1 MSKVWKMGV
10 LGFAHMHVNSLISNF
25 NDIPGVEWVACADTK
40 PSVKP
45 VSNQS
50 DTRTDNVK
58 KAMEVIKI
66 PKYYECYEEML
77 EKEKFDIII
86 ACPENSRHGEIAE
99 KIAEKGIHMMFEKPM
114 SASYND
120 ALRMAKAAMHHNVS
134 LAINWPS
141 TWWAAVRKAQA
152 LVEDGVVG
160 RVLKFYYRNGA
171 SMGPFSY
178 GQTLTPYE
186 KSMEWW
192 HRESEGG
199 GAMLD
204 YCCYGA
210 CLARWFMGKPAVAA
224 NGMKANLN
232 SLYGDA
238 DDNGVIIARFPDGIA
253 TIEGSWTTFHMAG
266 LNNGPLVFGENGT
279 LICQGDKVLVF
290 KDRRSGEPTEIYDSE
305 PIPSH
310 RNNPA
315 KEFINHLEKTE
326 HGSAIEPLHI
336 TMQPEFNLEAMAI
349 LDAGIRSAKSGKLEL
364 TQSAHFSTGK

>member
-1 MSKVWKMGV
+1 MPKVWKAGV
-10 LGFAHMHVNSLISNF
+10 LGFAHMHVNGLVKNF

-40 PSVKP
+40 PSVKT
-45 VSNQS
+45 VSAQH
-50 DTRTDNVK
+50 DTRADNIK
-58 KAMEVIKI
+58 KALEII

-77 EKEKFDIII
+77 EKERFDIII
-86 ACPENSRHGEIAE
+86 ACPENVRHGEIAE

-114 SASYND
+114 SASYGD
-120 ALRMAKAAMHHNVS
+120 ALRMKRAVEHHNVE

-141 TWWAAVRKAQA
+141 SWWAAVREAQA
-152 LVEDGVVG
+152 LVEKGAVG
-160 RVLKFYYRNGA
+160 RPLRFYYRN
-171 SMGPFSY
+171 SSSLGPFSY

-186 KSMEWW
+186 KSTEWW

-210 CLARWFMGKPAVAA
+210 CLSRWFMGKPATAA
-224 NGMKANLN
+224 NGIRANLN

-238 DDNGVIIARFPDGIA
+238 DDNGVITARFPDGIA
-253 TIEGSWTTFHMAG
+253 TIEGSWTIVHTG
-266 LNNGPLVFGENGT
+266 INNGPIVYGETGT
-279 LICQGDKVLVF
+279 LICQGDKVLIY
-290 KDRRSGEPTEIYDSE
+290 KDRRSGEPTETHTAP

-315 KEFINHLEKTE
+315 KEFINYLETK
-326 HGSAIEPLHI
+326 EPLHI
-336 TMQPEFNLEAMAI
+336 TMQTDFNLEAMAI

-364 TQSAHFSTGK
+364 TQSAHF

>member
-1 MSKVWKMGV
+1 MAKVWKMGV

-45 VSNQS
+45 VSDQN
-50 DTRTDNVK
+50 DTRTDNIK
-58 KAMEVIKI
+58 KALEITKI

-77 EKEKFDIII
+77 EKEKFDIIV
-86 ACPENSRHGEIAE
+86 ACPENAKHGEVAE
-99 KIAEKGIHMMFEKPM
+99 KIAKKGIHMLFEKPM

-120 ALRMAKAAMHHNVS
+120 ALRMKKAAAHHNVE

-141 TWWAAVRKAQA
+141 TWWAAVRKAQE
-152 LVEDGVVG
+152 LVEDGAVG
-160 RVLKFYYRNGA
+160 RPLKFYYRNSA
-171 SMGPFSY
+171 SMGPLEY

-186 KSMEWW
+186 KSTEWW

-199 GAMLD
+199 GATLD

-224 NGMKANLN
+224 YGLQANLN
-232 SLYGDA
+232 SIYGDA
-238 DDNGVIIARFPDGIA
+238 DDNGIITVRFPDGLA
-253 TIEGSWTTFHMAG
+253 TIEGSWTTVHTG
-266 LNNGPLVFGENGT
+266 INNGPVVFGEKGT
-279 LICQGDKVLVF
+279 LIIKDGKVLIF
-290 KDRRSGEPTEIYDSE
+290 KDRRSGEPTETYDAE

-315 KEFINHLEKTE
+315 KEFINYLETK
-326 HGSAIEPLHI
+326 EPLHI
-336 TMQPEFNLEAMAI
+336 TMQPDFNLEAMAI

-364 TQSAHFSTGK
+364 TQSVHFSPKL